1 MGALPRRLLLLA
13 FLALLLGIFLA
24 PDPRLLLGDFLGRHV
39 EIARNLAAIALFLE
53 VLQPATAHP
62 QLAALQHVVKG
73 MKAYSEAEA
82 SEMSPL
88 DRVIDLVDD
97 FGWNHGFL
105 INVGD
110 VKGKILDSAV
120 KQRLQSGGN
129 LKLAVELGTFMGYGT
144 LRLSRMLNHSDAEII
159 TVDPDVFAYTLAS
172 SLYEQAQVRNR
183 ITIKTDYS
191 YNVFAELKKEGR
203 QIDFL
208 FLDHVKSRYLADLQ
222 LALASGLLAK
232 GCVVVGDN
240 ILSPGVPALKKY
252 LLEGEGSKLFSTKVH
267 RTHVEYWPLFPD
279 EMTVSTYLG

>member
-1 MGALPRRLLLLA
+1 
-13 FLALLLGIFLA
+13 
-24 PDPRLLLGDFLGRHV
+24 
-39 EIARNLAAIALFLE
+39 
-53 VLQPATAHP
+53 
-62 QLAALQHVVKG
+62 
-73 MKAYSEAEA
+73 
-82 SEMSPL
+82 MSPL

-208 FLDHVKSRYLADLQ
+208 FLDHAAQIR
-222 LALASGLLAK
+222 
-232 GCVVVGDN
+232 
-240 ILSPGVPALKKY
+240 LK
-252 LLEGEGSKLFSTKVH
+252 
-267 RTHVEYWPLFPD
+267 RTSW
-279 EMTVSTYLG
+279 